1 MLQKIIMI
9 ERSKE
14 EERTMIPRK
23 TLGVVMKRLMTRTRD
38 YFGRIW
44 LKRSAGAKKDAAMT
58 ETMMEETKQLQH
70 RSQSTFS
77 RN

>member
-44 LKRSAGAKKDAAMT
+44 RKRSAGPKKDAAMT
-58 ETMMEETKQLQH
+58 ETMMEEMIQLQH
-70 RSQSTFS
+70 SSQSTF
-77 RN
+77 

>member
-38 YFGRIW
+38 YFGRI
-44 LKRSAGAKKDAAMT
+44 
-58 ETMMEETKQLQH
+58 
-70 RSQSTFS
+70 
-77 RN
+77 